1 LTARISIG
9 ISLKAWRSATTC
21 RAPQTGYGELDDV
34 VRLISMAT
42 GAMSRRCTGR
52 FGTFCPRVPES
63 PRRRRCC
70 TDRLPLVDQL
80 RDALL
85 EQIKAQDVDGPAF
98 GTDRSLWD
106 YLHRRDLELGSA
118 TNHLLTPLF
127 GLDQFEELFT
137 HGEQIPGA
145 VTELRSDFGNL
156 AENGMAKSHAG
167 RRSARICR

>member
-1 LTARISIG
+1 
-9 ISLKAWRSATTC
+9 
-21 RAPQTGYGELDDV
+21 
-34 VRLISMAT
+34 
-42 GAMSRRCTGR
+42 MSQRCTDR

-80 RDALL
+80 RDVLL
-85 EQIKAQDVDGPAF
+85 EQIKAQNVDGPAI

-118 TNHLLTPLF
+118 TNRLLTPLF
-127 GLDQFEELFT
+127 VLDQFEELFT